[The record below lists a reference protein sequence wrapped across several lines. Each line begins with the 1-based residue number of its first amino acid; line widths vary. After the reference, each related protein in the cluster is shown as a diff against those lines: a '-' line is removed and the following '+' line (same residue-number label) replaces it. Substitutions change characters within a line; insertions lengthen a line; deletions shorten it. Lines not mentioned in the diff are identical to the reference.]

1 MSGMSSILRA
11 SARLRVLAVL
21 ATICCVVVACG
32 FEPRPLPTINAA
44 ATGARTRIYAA
55 DGTTLITELS
65 IDERRESLPLDEI
78 PRIVQNAVIAIEDER
93 FWEHNGVDPKALA
106 RAATRT
112 GAAGEAAQGGST
124 ITQQYVKNS
133 LLSPEQTLKR
143 KLEEAFLAIQL
154 EKTHTKEFILEQ
166 YLNTVYWGNRSYGV
180 QEASKGYFGKPVSEV
195 TIAEAALLAGII
207 QLPSAHDPYRNLEAS
222 VARRD
227 VVLSKMAELGYI
239 TNAELDAALAEPVT
253 LANATTDV
261 QSGRYE
267 APHFVDEVKKFILA
281 DPRFGDTPEERSNL
295 LANGGLSIYTSID
308 LDLQR
313 KAEADVAA
321 VYPNQNRPFSDRRKD
336 PDVGLVAIEPRSGMV
351 RAMVGGYDYFDTNAE
366 VHPYAQVNLAVG
378 TGRQSGSTFK
388 PIVTAAAFA
397 NGVEHSDTF
406 ASPGSAT
413 FNIPGSKPWTP
424 KGHALGANASLT
436 ECMVH
441 SANVCF
447 ANLILDERVGV
458 DRATEMAAAMGVDT
472 GGTWRRVPSLVL
484 GTNNTTVLDMAE
496 AYTVFAN
503 RGLHVPA
510 TMVTKVVDANGTV
523 LFQHQHAQN
532 KVLEPADADEIT
544 RQLIQVIERGTARG
558 RGINRPAAGKT
569 GTTNDSADAWFVG
582 YTPELVTAVWT
593 GYSQSTKRT
602 VGQTGATAAAPV
614 WQRFMTSALVDVA
627 PSAFNFD
634 LGAAATTTTVAPA
647 NNEIFENR
655 TADKTVSMPSLSGL
669 NVNQAASRIRSAG
682 LTMKRVTVATPEG
695 TGPGRVLGQSPASG
709 SNVPRGATVVVE
721 ATSGDPAP
729 DGPIPNVVGLPVA
742 DAEAQL
748 RGAGYTVSS
757 GFAAAPAGIVMG
769 DGLPPASGIVWSVT
783 PAVGT
788 VSIDGKLTLS
798 VQP

>member
-1 MSGMSSILRA
+1 MSSSPLASPRA
-11 SARLRVLAVL
+11 RAIAVL
-21 ATICCVVVACG
+21 VAFSCAVVACG

-44 ATGARTRIYAA
+44 ATGARTKIYAA

-65 IDERRESLPLDEI
+65 IEERRESLPLDEI

-124 ITQQYVKNS
+124 ITQQYVKNT
-133 LLSPEQTLKR
+133 LLTPEQTLKR

-180 QEASKGYFGKPVSEV
+180 QEAAKGYFGKPVAEV
-195 TIAEAALLAGII
+195 TIAEAALLAGIV
-207 QLPSAHDPYRNLEAS
+207 QLPSAHDPYRNLDTA

-227 VVLSKMAELGYI
+227 VVLNKMAELGYI
-239 TNAELDAALAEPVT
+239 TDDELSAALVEPVT
-253 LANATTDV
+253 LTDANTDV
-261 QSGRYE
+261 QAGRYE
-267 APHFVDEVKKFILA
+267 AAHFVDEVKKFILN
-281 DPRFGDTPEERSNL
+281 DPRFGESPEERSNL
-295 LANGGLSIYTSID
+295 LSNGGLSIYTSID
-308 LDLQR
+308 LNLQR
-313 KAEADVAA
+313 KAEADVTA
-321 VYPNQNRPFSDRRKD
+321 VYPKQNLPFADRRKD
-336 PDVGLVAIEPRSGMV
+336 PDVGLVAIEPKTGMV
-351 RAMVGGYDYFDTNAE
+351 RAMVGGYDYFDTNAA

-406 ASPGSAT
+406 PSPGSAT
-413 FNIPGSKPWTP
+413 FNIPGSKPWSP
-424 KGHALGANASLT
+424 RGHALGGNASLT

-458 DRATEMAAAMGVDT
+458 DRATEMAAAMGVDV
-472 GGTWRRVPSLVL
+472 GGTWKRVPSLVL

-510 TMVTKVVDANGTV
+510 TMVTKVVDADGTV
-523 LFQHQHAQN
+523 LFQHQHSQN
-532 KVLEPADADEIT
+532 KVLDPADADEIT

-614 WQRFMTSALVDVA
+614 WQRFMNSALADV
-627 PSAFNFD
+627 PPTPFNFD

-647 NNEIFENR
+647 NNDIFENK
-655 TADKTVSMPSLSGL
+655 TAEKPVTMPSLSGL

-682 LTMKRVTVATPEG
+682 LTMKRVTVATPPS
-695 TGPGRVLGQSPASG
+695 TGPGRVLGQAPAPG
-709 SNVPRGATVVVE
+709 SNVMRGATVVVE
-721 ATSGDPAP
+721 ASAGSPAP
-729 DGPIPNVVGLPVA
+729 DGPIPNIVGLPAA

-748 RGAGYTVSS
+748 RGAGYTVTAVA
-757 GFAAAPAGIVMG
+757 GAAPPGVVMG
-769 DGLPPASGIVWSVT
+769 DGLAPLPGVVWSVT

-788 VSIDGKLTLS
+788 VSIDGKLTLN